1 MYVCVGVGIYTKG
14 LLGRHLSLS
23 LSLFTGESS
32 LLQIYTHIPQGGGAC
47 FVYKKLHISCVSTRR
62 SRKKRL
68 RRAPHA
74 RTWRSHIYTHTYH
87 ICERARERE
96 ARPADT
102 TTPLLLLYGGAR
114 SLALSLERAR
124 EGEGEVG
131 RERERQ
137 IGECIYTRG
146 RIVRAN
152 SRHAA
157 LARAGRIRAPLYI
170 IRADSSVCIYYRRRA
185 LYIYIYYITQCI
197 APRRHTRRHGAE

>member
-23 LSLFTGESS
+23 LSTGESS

-74 RTWRSHIYTHTYH
+74 RTWRSHIYTHTHH
-87 ICERARERE
+87 ICERAREKERE

-131 RERERQ
+131 RERERD
-137 IGECIYTRG
+137 R
-146 RIVRAN
+146 
-152 SRHAA
+152 
-157 LARAGRIRAPLYI
+157 
-170 IRADSSVCIYYRRRA
+170 
-185 LYIYIYYITQCI
+185 
-197 APRRHTRRHGAE
+197 